1 MGLAYVNIF
10 HLVVLIVRDG
20 ERQAI
25 VCRQRLVPNSI
36 VIDDMNQVQFWSCKW
51 NPGSER
57 RRCVFWQWNTCCDTL
72 SGAHSSA
79 SRRAKIMHMQPRET
93 TLHHHGVL
101 DASVFTCRRSQKFYR
116 VSHASSNFPTR
127 VRPNTAASCL

>member
-36 VIDDMNQVQFWSCKW
+36 VIDDMNQVQF
-51 NPGSER
+51 
-57 RRCVFWQWNTCCDTL
+57 
-72 SGAHSSA
+72 
-79 SRRAKIMHMQPRET
+79 
-93 TLHHHGVL
+93 
-101 DASVFTCRRSQKFYR
+101 
-116 VSHASSNFPTR
+116 
-127 VRPNTAASCL
+127 